1 MGKFFENGGIP
12 KEHEEQ
18 VQFIQ
23 MVEAMY
29 PLQISSLLHAI
40 PNGGDRDVRVAKN
53 LKREGVRKGI
63 PDLCFPVPRNGYH
76 GLYIEMKR
84 RKGGRVEKEQRYY
97 IDMLRSLGYKAE
109 ICYGCDE
116 AMQVF
121 NEYLAR
127 DKK

>member
-1 MGKFFENGGIP
+1 MGNPSDGGYVP

-23 MVEAMY
+23 MVEAIY
-29 PLQISSLLHAI
+29 PPKISSLLHAI
-40 PNGGDRDVRVAKN
+40 PNGGDRDVRVAQN

-116 AMQVF
+116 ALQVF
-121 NEYLAR
+121 SEYL
-127 DKK
+127 KHESK